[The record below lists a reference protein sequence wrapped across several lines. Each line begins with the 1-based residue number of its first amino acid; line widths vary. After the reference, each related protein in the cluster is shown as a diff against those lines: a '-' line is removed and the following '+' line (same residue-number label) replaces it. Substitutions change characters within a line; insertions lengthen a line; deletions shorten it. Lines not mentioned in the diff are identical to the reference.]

1 MKNFTFNFSTKIVF
15 GKDAENRV
23 GDEIKNFGANKI
35 LLHYYD
41 DKIIKNIGLYNKVI
55 KSLRDCNLIFIELPG
70 VLPNPR
76 ISLVRK
82 GIKIC
87 RDEGIDFILAIGG
100 GSVIDSAKAIA
111 AGVFYE
117 GNAWDF
123 YEKKAVPEKVLNVG
137 TILTIAGSGS
147 EASQYAVLTN
157 EEGWLKKGF
166 SSELLRPKFAI
177 MNPEITFSVPN
188 YHKFSGAIDI
198 MSHILERYFSRDE
211 DYIGLND
218 LYCEASLKNVKKCIN
233 TIFNNPFDYKA
244 HAELM
249 WTSTIAQSD
258 LLNVGSR
265 TDWEIHAMEQNIL
278 SAFYDLSHGAGLAIL
293 LPAWMRYVYKNKNL
307 LYKFSRISKEVW
319 DIKDDGSGSL
329 EEIALKGIESFEK
342 FIKNLGLPLHIKETE
357 INIDNEKL
365 KKFAAR
371 CVEKGPI
378 GIVFP
383 LNKTDILNIL
393 EISM

>member
-1 MKNFTFNFSTKIVF
+1 TTMNNFTFNFSTKIIF
-15 GKDAENRV
+15 GKDEENRV

-41 DKIIKNIGLYNKVI
+41 DKIIKNMGLYDKVI
-55 KSLRDCNLIFIELPG
+55 KSLRDCSLTFIELPG

-111 AGVFYE
+111 AGVFYN
-117 GNAWDF
+117 GDAWDF
-123 YEKKAVPEKVLNVG
+123 YEKKAIPKKVLNVG

-157 EEGWLKKGF
+157 EERWLKKGF
-166 SSELLRPKFAI
+166 GSELLRPKFAI
-177 MNPEITFSVPN
+177 MNPEISFSVPN

-198 MSHILERYFSRDE
+198 MSHILERYFSRGE

-218 LYCEASLKNVKKCIN
+218 LYCEASLKNVKKCIT

-249 WTSTIAQSD
+249 WTSTIAQND

-265 TDWEIHAMEQNIL
+265 TDWEIH
-278 SAFYDLSHGAGLAIL
+278 SHGAGLAIL
-293 LPAWMRYVYKNKNL
+293 LPAWMRYAYKNKNL

-371 CVEKGPI
+371 CVENGPI

-393 EISM
+393 EISI

>member
-1 MKNFTFNFSTKIVF
+1 MKNFTFNFSTKIIF
-15 GKDAENRV
+15 GKDAESRV
-23 GDEIKNFGANKI
+23 GNEIKNFGANKI
-35 LLHYYD
+35 LLYYYD
-41 DKIIKNIGLYNKVI
+41 DKIIKNIGLYDKVI

-111 AGVFYE
+111 TGVFYE
-117 GNAWDF
+117 GDAWDF
-123 YEKKAVPEKVLNVG
+123 YEKKAVPEKVLNLG

-198 MSHILERYFSRDE
+198 MTTY
-211 DYIGLND
+211 
-218 LYCEASLKNVKKCIN
+218 
-233 TIFNNPFDYKA
+233 
-244 HAELM
+244 
-249 WTSTIAQSD
+249 
-258 LLNVGSR
+258 
-265 TDWEIHAMEQNIL
+265 
-278 SAFYDLSHGAGLAIL
+278 
-293 LPAWMRYVYKNKNL
+293 
-307 LYKFSRISKEVW
+307 
-319 DIKDDGSGSL
+319 
-329 EEIALKGIESFEK
+329 
-342 FIKNLGLPLHIKETE
+342 
-357 INIDNEKL
+357 
-365 KKFAAR
+365 
-371 CVEKGPI
+371 
-378 GIVFP
+378 
-383 LNKTDILNIL
+383 
-393 EISM
+393 